1 VNQKKS
7 DTSPAKAREDDLVVQ
22 ELPDELLVYDL
33 KNHKAHCLNE
43 TAAFVW
49 NHCDGARTARALA
62 KLMEEE
68 WGTPVSEDLIWFA
81 LGGLS
86 RAGLLR
92 DRIVLPS
99 TQSRISRRSAMRQL
113 GFGALVTVPL
123 VMSITAPAAMASA
136 SIPVACQSCV
146 KKSTGIGDCPGACLN
161 IVGTC
166 FGNSGCGA
174 GQAKPGCQTCAACFS
189 TAEAT
194 VSWQKPGVN
203 NC

>member
-1 VNQKKS
+1 LNQKKN
-7 DTSPAKAREDDLVVQ
+7 DIPPAKAREDDLVVQ

-49 NHCDGARTARALA
+49 NHCDGTRTAGELA

-68 WGTPVSEDLIWFA
+68 WHNPVSEDLIWFA

-99 TQSRISRRSAMRQL
+99 TKSRISRRGAIKQL
-113 GFGALVTVPL
+113 GFGALVAVPL
-123 VMSITAPAAMASA
+123 VMSIIAPTAMAGA
-136 SIPVACQSCV
+136 SIPAACQSCV
-146 KKSTGIGDCPGACLN
+146 KKSTGIGDCPAACLN
-161 IVGTC
+161 IAGTC
-166 FGNSGCGA
+166 YGNSGCGA

-194 VSWQKPGVN
+194 VSWTKPGVN
-203 NC
+203 SC